1 MTDKLFI
8 PAPAGARLDIYE
20 WPVDVIEETPSTI
33 SYPLLGWTHRT
44 MSHSTSPDSGTPVFL
59 RGASSMEYEPG
70 GSQTARAVLP
80 GDDSDDIEEW
90 AEILREWLINSAR
103 AAKANIR
110 KTLEESGSFPFPK
123 TPRHLEPTT
132 TTTKPF

>member
-80 GDDSDDIEEW
+80 GDDPDDQSGHPT
-90 AEILREWLINSAR
+90 NSPTHCKNTPPTNR
-103 AAKANIR
+103 NIQE
-110 KTLEESGSFPFPK
+110 KLS
-123 TPRHLEPTT
+123 
-132 TTTKPF
+132 